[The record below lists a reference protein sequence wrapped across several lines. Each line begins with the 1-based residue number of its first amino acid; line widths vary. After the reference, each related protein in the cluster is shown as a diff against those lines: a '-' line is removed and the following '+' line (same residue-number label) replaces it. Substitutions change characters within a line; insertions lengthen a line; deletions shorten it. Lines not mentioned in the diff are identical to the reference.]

1 MSGFSARAVLYSVVA
16 LFFLAACAPDVP
28 DPNWSVYL
36 GDSGR
41 QHYSELDQI
50 TRDNV
55 DELEV
60 AWTYDSGELRAG
72 SSTMYTSPLI
82 VDGVLY
88 GLSPKLITFALNA
101 ATGEELWRHDPG
113 LPGAAQRGLMWW
125 EQEGQSRLFY
135 TAGRHLI
142 ALDPTTGNAV
152 QAFGENGQLDLMPPG
167 ESGYLSMTVP
177 GVVFEDLLVF
187 GFSTLESDG
196 ALPGSIRAFN
206 TLTGDLV
213 WQFNSI
219 PRPGDAGSETWAEG
233 TLENAGGANTWTGM
247 TLDEERALL
256 FVPTGSAT
264 PDFYGGRRLGDNL
277 YANCL
282 LALDARTGELGWH
295 YQVMRHDIW
304 DRDLP
309 SPPTLVQLER
319 GGTVIDAVAVTTKSG
334 HLYVFDRETGE
345 SLYDVVEVATLPSS
359 LPGEQ
364 PAPTEPVSVVA
375 FTRQTFDITERSQEA
390 TDHVMDVIKDL
401 DQRPW
406 APPTLNGTLFYP
418 GYDGGA
424 EWGGS
429 AFDPSNNRLIL
440 NASEIGGILRL
451 YEIPIGF
458 SNRGVY
464 ARHCGSCHGV
474 DLEGTSTGP
483 SLIGVVDRLGSPE
496 VDTIIREGRGR
507 MPTFAHLEEIERRG
521 VLRHLDAPETTRSTD
536 EPSTDVRYAHGG
548 YVWVR
553 DHEGLPGNTPPWG
566 TLNSIDL
573 ATGDIVWQVPFGDYP
588 DHEGLG
594 FGAESYGGP
603 VVTAAGVIFIGA
615 TPDKKFRAYDVR
627 NGDLLWQADLP
638 AAAFSTPATYAVDGR
653 QYVVIAA
660 GGGRMGPP
668 SGSEYVAFSLPAS
681 GPSASASESTVIA
694 DDTPLD

>member
-1 MSGFSARAVLYSVVA
+1 MMSGFSARTVFHYLVA
-16 LFFLAACAPDVP
+16 LFFLAGCAPDAQ
-28 DPNWSVYL
+28 DANWSVYL

-50 TRDNV
+50 NRANV
-55 DELEV
+55 HELEV

-72 SSTMYTSPLI
+72 GSTMYTSPLI

-88 GLSPKLITFALNA
+88 GLSPKLIAFALNA
-101 ATGEELWRHDPG
+101 ATGEELWRHDPE

-125 EQEGQSRLFY
+125 EQDGQSRLFY
-135 TAGRHLI
+135 TAGRYLI
-142 ALDPTTGNAV
+142 ALDPLTGHAV
-152 QAFGENGQLDLMPPG
+152 DAFGKNGQLDLTPPG
-167 ESGYLSMTVP
+167 ESGYLAMTVP
-177 GVVFEDLLVF
+177 GVVFEDLLLF
-187 GFSTLESDG
+187 GFSTLETDG
-196 ALPGSIRAFN
+196 ALPGRIRAFN
-206 TLTGDLV
+206 ARTGDLV
-213 WQFNSI
+213 WQFNTL
-219 PRPGDAGSETWAEG
+219 PRPGDPGSETWAEG
-233 TLENAGGANTWTGM
+233 TLENAGGANAWTGM

-264 PDFYGGRRLGDNL
+264 PDFYGGRRHGDNL
-277 YANCL
+277 FANSV
-282 LALDARTGELGWH
+282 LALDARTGELRWH
-295 YQVMRHDIW
+295 YQVWRHDIW
-304 DRDLP
+304 DRDFP

-319 GGTVIDAVAVTTKSG
+319 DGNVIDAVAVTTKSG
-334 HLYVFDRETGE
+334 HLWVFDRDTGE
-345 SLYDVVEVATLPSS
+345 PLYDVIEEETLPSS
-359 LPGEQ
+359 VPGEA
-364 PAPTEPVSVVA
+364 PAPTQPVSAVA
-375 FTRQTFDITERSQEA
+375 FTRQRFEITERNQDA
-390 TDHVMDVIKDL
+390 TDHVREVIKDL

-406 APPTLNGTLFYP
+406 APPTRDGILFYP

-429 AFDPSNNRLIL
+429 AFDPSTNRLIL
-440 NASEIGGILRL
+440 NASEIGAILRL

-464 ARHCGSCHGV
+464 AQHCGSCHGV

-483 SLIGVVDRLGSPE
+483 SLIGVVERLGRTE
-496 VDTIIREGRGR
+496 VNTILREGRGR
-507 MPTFAHLEEIERRG
+507 MPGFAHLEEIERRG
-521 VLRHLDAPETTRSTD
+521 VLRHLDAPEETREAE
-536 EPSTDVRYAHGG
+536 EPSTGVRYAHGG

-573 ATGDIVWQVPFGDYP
+573 ATGAIVWQVPFGDYL

-603 VVTAAGVIFIGA
+603 VVTAAGLIFIGA
-615 TPDKKFRAYDVR
+615 TPDKQFRAYDVR
-627 NGDLLWQADLP
+627 NGDPLWQADLP
-638 AAAFSTPATYAVDGR
+638 AAAFSTPATYFVDGK

-668 SGSEYVAFSLPAS
+668 SGSEYVAFSV
-681 GPSASASESTVIA
+681 PS
-694 DDTPLD
+694 P